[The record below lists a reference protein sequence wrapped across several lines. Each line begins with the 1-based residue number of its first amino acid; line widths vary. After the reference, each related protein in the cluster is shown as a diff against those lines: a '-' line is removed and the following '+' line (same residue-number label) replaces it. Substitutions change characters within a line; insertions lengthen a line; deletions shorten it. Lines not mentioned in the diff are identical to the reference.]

1 MLTVT
6 DMGRQAKLLFAFGSR
21 YGRNREWRV
30 IRLFLFLMVVLTGVG
45 TATMLYGKAA
55 DKEPVQLTFRPLMKP
70 DSRDFAAMDVSL
82 LFRGDRD
89 GVTEVD
95 LPNEWGGLNKLY
107 QFLSDIR
114 AQDGIVEK
122 GPLPHKIIIR
132 HKPNAPLTLSYRI
145 TGASRPDVLAQG
157 EDANE
162 YRPIINPAYFHLL
175 GNVAVAQPVH
185 LSGDHPA
192 RFQLA
197 GLPKGMAW
205 ASDMEH
211 DRFGRPLLFTDLIES
226 VTVGGDFRIIDA
238 GHGARLAIRGKL
250 DQRDDT
256 GWVKAFG
263 DVSAAITGYWE
274 DEAGP
279 YLVTILPFAPSGEGY
294 VSLGGTGRA
303 DAFAFFSSTN
313 ADADTIDGIMAHEM
327 GHSWVPRKLG
337 NMANGAKEPEHYWFS
352 EGFTD
357 FTTWRALVRAGFWTP
372 ERFAAQWNGALSEY
386 DRLSVRETPNKE
398 AARLFW
404 SGGDA
409 QRLPYLRGMLFAS
422 WLDDALRR
430 LEKPTTLR
438 QLLLAMQKE
447 AKLLNWQQIEK
458 RGHGIGLLRAKAK
471 AAGLPLND
479 AIATYIEAGKAITFG
494 PQFMTACGQFETRQR
509 RGFHRGFDIDATIA
523 NNDSIRGVIVDGPAW
538 KAGLRDGMKLIR
550 RTAGEIGNSE
560 MEIAYDIED
569 AGVAKTLRWMP
580 EGQGQQTVRRMIFDK
595 GNAAACK
602 AYLSN

>member
-1 MLTVT
+1 MIRRVLSW
-6 DMGRQAKLLFAFGSR
+6 LL
-21 YGRNREWRV
+21 
-30 IRLFLFLMVVLTGVG
+30 VVAGVV
-45 TATMLYGKAA
+45 TATAIDA
-55 DKEPVQLTFRPLMKP
+55 RPQDTEPVQLIFRPVMKP

-82 LFRGDRD
+82 IFQGDKD
-89 GVTEVD
+89 GVSQID
-95 LPNEWGGLNKLY
+95 LPNEWGGLSKLY
-107 QFLSDIR
+107 EYLSDIK
-114 AQDGIVEK
+114 AQDGTVEK
-122 GPLPHKIIIR
+122 GPLPHKITIR
-132 HKPNAPLTLSYRI
+132 HKPNALLTLSYRI
-145 TGASRPDVLAQG
+145 TGAPRPNALVQG

-185 LSGDHPA
+185 LSGDAPA
-192 RFQLA
+192 RFQLV
-197 GLPKGMAW
+197 GLPQGLAW

-211 DRFGRPLLFTDLIES
+211 DRFGRPLVFTDLIES
-226 VTVGGDFRIIDA
+226 VTAGGDFRVIDA
-238 GHGARLAIRGKL
+238 GNGARLAIRGKI
-250 DQRDDT
+250 DQRDDA

-263 DVSAAITGYWE
+263 DVSAAMTGYWE

-279 YLVTILPFAPSGEGY
+279 YLVTILPFAPSGEGH

-313 ADADTIDGIMAHEM
+313 ADADTIDGILAHEM

-337 NMANGAKEPEHYWFS
+337 NMANGPNEPEHYWFS

-372 ERFAAQWNGALSEY
+372 ERFAVQWNGALSEY
-386 DRLSVRETPNKE
+386 DRLPVRELPNKE
-398 AARLFW
+398 AAKLFW
-404 SGGDA
+404 TSGDA

-422 WLDDALRR
+422 WFDDTLRR

-447 AKLLNWQQIEK
+447 AKRLNWQQIEK

-471 AAGLPLND
+471 AAGLPLDD
-479 AIATYIEAGKAITFG
+479 AIAAYINAGKAISFA
-494 PQFMTACGQFETRQR
+494 PQFMAECGQFETRQR
-509 RGFHRGFDIDATIA
+509 RGFHRGFDVQATIA
-523 NNDSIRGVIVDGPAW
+523 NNDIIRGVIVDGPAW

-550 RTAGEIGNSE
+550 RSAGEIGNSE

-580 EGQGQQTVRRMIFDK
+580 EGEGKQTVRRLLLDK
-595 GNAAACK
+595 AKDAECK